1 LGLLRERDDAAP
13 TAPPLDLDSLPGL
26 IDNARAA
33 GLRTD
38 AELEVEGAAVPP
50 AIGRAAFR
58 IVQESLTN
66 VLRHAEA
73 SRALVRVG
81 ARPGVLS
88 IEVTDDGRA
97 NGIAATPGH
106 GLRGMAERATAL
118 GGHVDAGPLKEG
130 GWRVGAELP
139 LGGGS
144 LR

>member
-1 LGLLRERDDAAP
+1 MTSRRRRQRLCTICETHWAFCASDDDAAP
-13 TAPPLDLDSLPGL
+13 TAPALDLESLPGL
-26 IDNARAA
+26 IDNTRAA

-38 AELEVEGAAVPP
+38 AEVEIDGAPVPP

-58 IVQESLTN
+58 IVQEALTN

-81 ARPGVLS
+81 ERAGVLT

-97 NGIAATPGH
+97 NGSAATPGH

-118 GGHVDAGPLKEG
+118 GG
-130 GWRVGAELP
+130 
-139 LGGGS
+139 
-144 LR
+144 